1 MALVNPME
9 MIKNAQRQGK
19 AVAAFNI
26 HNMETM
32 QGVVAAA
39 AQSNTSVILQ
49 GTPGTLRGCGV
60 KTLVAMAR
68 AMAADCPVDLA
79 LHADHCSDYELL
91 LECID
96 EGFTSVMIDGAALPY
111 DQNVAFVRDITQ
123 KARKAGAAAE
133 GELGRIGGVEDSV
146 SVDDRDAFLTDPAQA
161 ADYVRQTGID
171 TLAVAIGTAHGEYKG
186 NPELDFPRL
195 AAIRAVVDIPLVL
208 HGASGVPDEDVRRCV
223 QNGVCKVNIA
233 TELKLPFTG
242 ALRKT
247 LAEYPGE
254 SDPRKLFAPARE
266 AVFKVATDKIRL
278 CEMKC

>member
-1 MALVNPME
+1 MA
-9 MIKNAQRQGK
+9 MITTARRQGH

-39 AQSNTSVILQ
+39 AQAGTPVILQ

-79 LHADHCSDYELL
+79 LHADHCSDYDLL
-91 LECID
+91 IECID

-111 DQNVAFVRDITQ
+111 EQNVDFVRKITQ
-123 KARKAGAAAE
+123 KAHQAGAAAE
-133 GELGRIGGVEDSV
+133 GELGRIGGVEDTV
-146 SVDDRDAFLTDPAQA
+146 AVDDKDAFLTDPGQA
-161 ADYVRQTGID
+161 ADYVQQTCID

-186 NPELDFPRL
+186 KPELDFPRL
-195 AAIRAVVDIPLVL
+195 AAIRAVVSIPLVL
-208 HGASGVPDEDVRRCV
+208 HGASGVPNEDVRQCI

-233 TELKLPFTG
+233 TELKLPFT
-242 ALRKT
+242 ASLRKT
-247 LAEYPGE
+247 LTELPAEN
-254 SDPRKLFAPARE
+254 DPRKLFAPARE
-266 AVFKVATDKIRL
+266 AVFQVAMDKIRL
-278 CEMKC
+278 CNSTTEGAFS